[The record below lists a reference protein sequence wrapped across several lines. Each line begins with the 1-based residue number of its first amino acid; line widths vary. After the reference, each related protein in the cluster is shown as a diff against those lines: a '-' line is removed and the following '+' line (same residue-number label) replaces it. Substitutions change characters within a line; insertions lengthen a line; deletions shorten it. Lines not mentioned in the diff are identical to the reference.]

1 MDKFLIFSSSK
12 NQNGARSI
20 PAVLPNSNPIENSS
34 IIEQDELSLSTRV
47 DDDED
52 DRSIEASVEPSGT
65 RTGKKSRIDP
75 PTFSPDN
82 ILSLTTRVPIS
93 SSIYLSILFI

>member
-52 DRSIEASVEPSGT
+52 DR
-65 RTGKKSRIDP
+65 
-75 PTFSPDN
+75 
-82 ILSLTTRVPIS
+82 
-93 SSIYLSILFI
+93 